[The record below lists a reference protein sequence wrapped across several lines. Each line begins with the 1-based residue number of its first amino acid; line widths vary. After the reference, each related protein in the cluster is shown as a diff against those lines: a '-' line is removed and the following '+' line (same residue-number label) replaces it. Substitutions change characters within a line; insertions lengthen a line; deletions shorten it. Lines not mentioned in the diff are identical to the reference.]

1 MTPKKEAH
9 LAMIQDVVARLAQ
22 NSFLLKG
29 WSVLLVSALL
39 VSGAA
44 SSEQMIL
51 LVALLPVLAFWG
63 LDGRLLRLERSF
75 RVLYDHVRDLD
86 EKLVDYSMDFA
97 VVRQQES
104 PPTWLSSTF
113 SRTLAVFHGI
123 ILLTVL
129 AVYLV
134 VAEAIG

>member
-1 MTPKKEAH
+1 MTAKKEAH
-9 LAMIQDVVARLAQ
+9 LAMIQGVVARLGQ
-22 NSFLLKG
+22 DSVLLKG

-44 SSEQMIL
+44 SSREMIL

-63 LDGRLLRLERSF
+63 IDGRLLRLERSF
-75 RVLYDHVRDLD
+75 RALYDHVRDLD
-86 EKLVDYSMDFA
+86 EKLVDYSMDVT

-104 PPTWLSSTF
+104 PATWLSSTF
-113 SRTLAVFHGI
+113 SRTLVVFHGVV
-123 ILLTVL
+123 LLTVL

-134 VAEAIG
+134 VAEVIG